1 MQGESFGSGFL
12 SGVLGSIGGGASLK
26 YLGGSMGAS
35 TFTGFVMGGV
45 GSVLS
50 KGNFW
55 VGAIT
60 GMGVSVF
67 NHWGHKYQAKKLLRD
82 EFKGTGMNPDDKATF
97 SDHEILTEKL
107 PTLKNIKDRIVYE
120 VIEDNSIGGKG
131 LVLETDPTKI
141 RVNLNK
147 AKNLLDYAYTLGH
160 EMIHVFDN
168 MYNSSLM
175 LNIFGR
181 NKTGRELRAI
191 LMEYRAYQ

>member
-12 SGVLGSIGGGASLK
+12 SGLLGSIGGGASLK

-67 NHWGHKYQAKKLLRD
+67 N
-82 EFKGTGMNPDDKATF
+82 N
-97 SDHEILTEKL
+97 
-107 PTLKNIKDRIVYE
+107 
-120 VIEDNSIGGKG
+120 
-131 LVLETDPTKI
+131 
-141 RVNLNK
+141 
-147 AKNLLDYAYTLGH
+147 
-160 EMIHVFDN
+160 
-168 MYNSSLM
+168 
-175 LNIFGR
+175 
-181 NKTGRELRAI
+181 
-191 LMEYRAYQ
+191 